1 MKGMSSRAAVTVVVL
16 LAAACSEGG
25 TTPRPT
31 TGTLVGRVSASGA
44 PVQGAQVSLAG
55 AEPKITGA
63 SGEVRFD
70 SVQHGEHTLRLDR
83 LPPEYA
89 QGSEAAPEKPVVLE
103 RGKTAA
109 VTWTVQAAQPAVT
122 VRGERFSFS
131 PAAVTIR
138 AGESV
143 RFVYAS
149 GSAHTVTPETPSG
162 FWIERR
168 LASTSDDFTVTF
180 NTPGT
185 YRYLCRPH
193 ASGFAPGQGM
203 NGVVIVE

>member
-1 MKGMSSRAAVTVVVL
+1 MKWKSNRAAAAVAAL
-16 LAAACSEGG
+16 LVAACSEGG

-44 PVQGAQVSLAG
+44 PVQGARITLAG
-55 AEPKITGA
+55 SEPKVTGTD
-63 SGEVRFD
+63 GEVRFEG
-70 SVQHGEHTLRLDR
+70 VQHGSHTLRLDK
-83 LPPEYA
+83 LPPEYV
-89 QGSEAAPEKPVVLE
+89 QGSETSPEKLFTLE
-103 RGKTAA
+103 GGRTTA
-109 VTWTVQAAQPAVT
+109 VTWTVKAETPAAI

-143 RFVYAS
+143 RFVYAA
-149 GSAHTVTPETPSG
+149 GSPHTVTPENPSG
-162 FWIERR
+162 FWIERQ
-168 LASTSDDFTVTF
+168 LASTADDFAVAF
-180 NTPGT
+180 HVPGT

-203 NGVVIVE
+203 NGVIVVE